1 MTNLIRRSRDWL
13 SLHPRQAL
21 LATVAL
27 ILLVHLATVLAL
39 SAGDLEPDEQRY
51 IRIAENLLT
60 TKTFGVE
67 PYQPFALNAPLYPYL
82 VAAVFVVSGHSLLAV
97 RLVQAIIGTANA
109 LVTLKLTQ
117 TLFPRRSAVAWL
129 VMLCVGLYPVL
140 VLWEGMILTET
151 LYILTIQLCCWWWVR
166 AIHSPTRQNTLLS
179 GAGFGLTML
188 ARETLVLFI
197 PVALVTAVLITN
209 RHRVRYAVLAAA
221 ACLLVMA
228 PWVVR
233 NYLTFGHPFF
243 SDRTAYMVYKVTGY
257 GYVSPFWQEWDA
269 RDAEQGT
276 SSEALDEGDLAY
288 APMRYMW
295 DWDFARQEPLLYTR
309 IIAAKLSELW
319 LHPNG
324 LDRLPSSLKLPYQVG
339 HGMILLLAGGGLW
352 TATRERHWPLLAWS
366 LILPYVTVFSLY
378 FKPNPRYTIPLLP
391 LVFILASLSIIS
403 AGRFMR
409 RLHIDRTAEEQ
420 AHPDDRTR
428 E

>member
-21 LATVAL
+21 LAAVAL
-27 ILLVHLATVLAL
+27 ILLVHITTVLAL
-39 SAGDLEPDEQRY
+39 SGGDLEPDEQRY
-51 IRIAENLLT
+51 IRIAENLLST
-60 TKTFGVE
+60 GTFGVE

-82 VAAVFVVSGHSLLAV
+82 VAAVFAVSGHSLLAV
-97 RLVQAIIGTANA
+97 RLVQAVIGTANA
-109 LVTLKLTQ
+109 LVTFKLARA
-117 TLFPRRSAVAWL
+117 LFPRRSAVAWL
-129 VMLCVGLYPVL
+129 AMLCVGFYPVL

-151 LYILTIQLCCWWWVR
+151 VYILAIQLCCWWWVR
-166 AIHSPTRQNTLLS
+166 AIHSPSWRNALLS

-209 RHRVRYAVLAAA
+209 RRRVQYAVLAAA
-221 ACLLVMA
+221 ACLLVMV

-233 NYLTFGHPFF
+233 NYLTFGHAFF
-243 SDRTAYMVYKVTGY
+243 TDRTAYMMYKVTGY

-269 RDAEQGT
+269 RDVEQST

-324 LDRLPSSLKLPYQVG
+324 LDRLPGLLKLPYQVG
-339 HGMILLLAGGGLW
+339 HGLILLLAGCGLW
-352 TATRERHWPLLAWS
+352 TAARRRHWSLLAWS

-378 FKPNPRYTIPLLP
+378 FKPNPRYTLPFLP
-391 LVFILASLSIIS
+391 LIFILATIGAAMILEFLTRKRAAGVSMIDSL
-403 AGRFMR
+403 
-409 RLHIDRTAEEQ
+409 
-420 AHPDDRTR
+420 
-428 E
+428 